1 MAIQSLPQET
11 IKLVAE
17 MIPIR
22 LLLQDFAL
30 TCKAWTAQV
39 AERLKVHKEC
49 SGGRMQQK
57 DGMTFVSIM
66 DLARFHTVAR
76 NLASIS
82 MPLLAK

>member
-57 DGMTFVSIM
+57 DGQQHAG
-66 DLARFHTVAR
+66 ARHVMR
-76 NLASIS
+76 DDYKLQVIGRLCSRC
-82 MPLLAK
+82 